1 MKHFKALFL
10 LAGLALAGCS
20 AQQGPVSIR
29 SGLGSEANLDAI
41 RPPSGATYNFIL
53 TNDAAP
59 VPATMSITSRK
70 RSGNRYTYN
79 GQMVLTLPEAENLEE
94 IASLIAEALGKTTVS
109 ARGNQLFIPVGLTA
123 DNRFRSSRSNITSDV
138 TRYAP
143 HDCFAVLGTCRYR
156 AIDQLGRVAELVTE
170 TTETDGVWRSKT
182 ELDPKAKNVGLV
194 NETRRAVYS
203 IDKNAVLLDMVVTR
217 GSGAQRTRFA
227 IRRK

>member
-1 MKHFKALFL
+1 VKQLKALFFL
-10 LAGLALAGCS
+10 VGLTLAGC
-20 AQQGPVSIR
+20 AAPQGPVSIR
-29 SGLGSEANLDAI
+29 PGLGSEADLDAI

-70 RSGNRYTYN
+70 RGGNRYTYT

-94 IASLIAEALGKTTVS
+94 ITALISEALGKTTVR
-109 ARGNQLFIPVGLTA
+109 ARGNQLFIPVGLTT

-143 HDCFAVLGTCRYR
+143 HDCFGVIGTCQYR
-156 AIDQLGRVAELVTE
+156 AIDRLGHVAALVTE
-170 TTETDGVWRSKT
+170 TTEKDGVWRSKT
-182 ELDPKAKNVGLV
+182 KLDPTAKNLGLV
-194 NETRRAVYS
+194 NETRRAIYS
-203 IDKNAVLLDMVVTR
+203 IDKNAVLIDMVVTR